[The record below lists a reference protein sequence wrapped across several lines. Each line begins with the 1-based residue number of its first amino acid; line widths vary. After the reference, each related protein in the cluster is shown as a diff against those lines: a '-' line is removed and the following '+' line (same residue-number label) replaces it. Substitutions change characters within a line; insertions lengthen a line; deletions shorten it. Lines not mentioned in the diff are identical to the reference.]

1 MGHPRLRAGPARP
14 DGWWSFLGGRRSP
27 WAGTAR
33 HEVPIGPCRPD
44 GWWAV
49 PGPGRAGRAI
59 YIDRQLLE
67 AAKSGDSTTLKE
79 DMAARE
85 ADVLLRTTKNGSN
98 CLHIACIHGHL
109 KFCKDALEINQSS
122 LLAAVNSY
130 GETPLLAAVTS
141 GHTALA
147 SELLRCCSE
156 SGLGDVI
163 LKQDGSGCNALHH
176 AIRCGHKDLALEL
189 IAKEP
194 ALSRAVNKDNESP
207 MFIAMMRDF
216 ADIFEKLL
224 AIPDSSDVGCKGFNA
239 LHAAVRSGNA
249 GEIL

>member
-1 MGHPRLRAGPARP
+1 
-14 DGWWSFLGGRRSP
+14 
-27 WAGTAR
+27 
-33 HEVPIGPCRPD
+33 
-44 GWWAV
+44 
-49 PGPGRAGRAI
+49 
-59 YIDRQLLE
+59 
-67 AAKSGDSTTLKE
+67 
-79 DMAARE
+79 
-85 ADVLLRTTKNGSN
+85 
-98 CLHIACIHGHL
+98 
-109 KFCKDALEINQSS
+109 

-239 LHAAVRSGNA
+239 LHAAVLKRLWRTALGWPNNKTNICVLLFTMPPSGAWSVLRVLLEHDSSLGYIVSDNNTATRSSSCFCRNSRA
-249 GEIL
+249 YWHCSRDSYPLSRCSLLHKDWLDMSSWSCIRRPSRVC